1 MRRGWKSGGIS
12 EAITKRHSVLIF
24 LAAGLLG
31 LAALPASA
39 QTSGFVIGEGPGK
52 LVDSLIAAGYGSENL
67 YQTLLDIYVDSNPG
81 VSPILTDAFI
91 NTLAACPANSTIFT
105 TQLSAYAGNGVVI
118 YSDCTAAATYVQ
130 GSGFNGLAGNTTLAT
145 NISGVGAAA
154 VVSLGTPF
162 ALGDSTHNV
171 FAILYAPQGPSK
183 TFVLSNE
190 GGQLISKLLAAG
202 YGAGNLY
209 QTLVDILKDTNPS
222 VYGVLTPTFLH
233 TLQYC
238 AAGAPLFTIQL
249 KNVAGTVAISDD
261 CSVQNS
267 SLTGSSFTGQ
277 PGTTTLSTSI
287 SGVGTASLVSS
298 TSSSPL
304 TSWTQNVTAGS
315 STATVTYN
323 AFGILYTPGST
334 PTAPQPTGVPALSVW
349 GLALLAGLLAGA
361 AALQLHRGT
370 RASASRW

>member
-1 MRRGWKSGGIS
+1 M
-12 EAITKRHSVLIF
+12 
-24 LAAGLLG
+24 
-31 LAALPASA
+31 AALPASA
-39 QTSGFVIGEGPGK
+39 QTNGFVIGEGPGK
-52 LVDSLIAAGYGSENL
+52 LVDSLISAGYGGLSL
-67 YQTLLDIYVDSNPG
+67 YEAMVQIATE
-81 VSPILTDAFI
+81 TDPSISAITTTFI
-91 NTLAACPANSTIFT
+91 TKLQSCPANSTIFT

-145 NISGVGAAA
+145 NISGVGASA

-162 ALGDSTHNV
+162 ALGDSTHTV
-171 FAILYAPQGPSK
+171 FAILYAPQGTSK

-190 GGQLISKLLAAG
+190 GGQLIGKLLAAG
-202 YGAGNLY
+202 YGSDNLY
-209 QTLVDILKDTNPS
+209 QTVVDILKDTNPS
-222 VYGVLTPTFLH
+222 VSGVLTPAFLQG
-233 TLQYC
+233 LKYC

-249 KNVAGTVAISDD
+249 KSVAGTVAISDD

-267 SLTGSSFTGQ
+267 SLTGSSFSGQ

-334 PTAPQPTGVPALSVW
+334 PATPAPVGVPALSVW
-349 GLALLAGLLAGA
+349 GMALLAGLLAGM

-370 RASASRW
+370 RASASQW

>member
-1 MRRGWKSGGIS
+1 M
-12 EAITKRHSVLIF
+12 
-24 LAAGLLG
+24 
-31 LAALPASA
+31 
-39 QTSGFVIGEGPGK
+39 
-52 LVDSLIAAGYGSENL
+52 
-67 YQTLLDIYVDSNPG
+67 
-81 VSPILTDAFI
+81 
-91 NTLAACPANSTIFT
+91 
-105 TQLSAYAGNGVVI
+105 
-118 YSDCTAAATYVQ
+118 
-130 GSGFNGLAGNTTLAT
+130 
-145 NISGVGAAA
+145 
-154 VVSLGTPF
+154 
-162 ALGDSTHNV
+162 